1 MESRIRGNPAPRQR
15 GTVPCAHGEQFQGS
29 RVARNPKD
37 RAVHAWRART
47 VRYRISQARMR
58 ELRLKYDV
66 SFLPILIIVEA
77 LLLDFGSVI
86 ACDCF
91 ISTAR

>member
-1 MESRIRGNPAPRQR
+1 M
-15 GTVPCAHGEQFQGS
+15 TVPCAHEEQFQGS
-29 RVARNPKD
+29 CVARSPKD
-37 RAVHAWRART
+37 RAVHAWRARP

-77 LLLDFGSVI
+77 LLFDFGSVI
-86 ACDCF
+86 ACGCF

>member
-1 MESRIRGNPAPRQR
+1 M
-15 GTVPCAHGEQFQGS
+15 
-29 RVARNPKD
+29 
-37 RAVHAWRART
+37 HAWRART

-86 ACDCF
+86 ACGCF